1 MIKNLSMKFI
11 VLFYCLFYCVILSA
25 ENHSY
30 FNDHARG
37 WHWYETQNEIDD
49 TEEDNENNN
58 DPITQMNAVQQ
69 MVKRALD
76 QAILNPTIENVEHYI
91 ALYIAVQN
99 QVTAHTAR
107 FSKLWQEALLRSPHL
122 DFSLRHPINN
132 IARQVEV
139 DQENA
144 EETAAIKK
152 LAETSGLFFFYRST
166 CPYCKAFS
174 PILKRFTD
182 HYNIQVMPITT
193 DGISLPEF
201 PRSVTDQGQSKTF
214 QVKVEPALYMVNPYN
229 HQAIPVGFGLM
240 SEMDLKK
247 RILEIAR
254 KNNNKI

>member
-1 MIKNLSMKFI
+1 M
-11 VLFYCLFYCVILSA
+11 ILSA
-25 ENHSY
+25 ENRTY
-30 FNDHARG
+30 FTDHARG
-37 WHWYETQNEIDD
+37 WHWYEVQNDSDD
-49 TEEDNENNN
+49 NDDDGDNKN
-58 DPITQMNAVQQ
+58 DPIAQMNTVQQ

-76 QAILNPTIENVEHYI
+76 QAILNPTIGNVEH
-91 ALYIAVQN
+91 YIAVQN
-99 QVTAHTAR
+99 QVTAQTAR

-139 DQENA
+139 DQDNA

-166 CPYCKAFS
+166 CPYCRAFA

-201 PRSVTDQGQSKTF
+201 PRSVTDQGQSATF
-214 QVKVEPALYMVNPYN
+214 QVKVEPALYIVNPYN

-240 SEMDLKK
+240 SETDLKK

-254 KNNNKI
+254 KNGEKV